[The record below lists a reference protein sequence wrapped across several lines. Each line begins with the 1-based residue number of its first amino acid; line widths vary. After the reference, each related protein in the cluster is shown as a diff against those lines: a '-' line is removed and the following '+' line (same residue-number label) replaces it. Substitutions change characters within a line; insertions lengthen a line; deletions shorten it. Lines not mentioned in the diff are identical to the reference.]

1 MLDYVRYARLVRP
14 DSVRVWEDS
23 RVRERLSWY
32 YSVMCGEAP
41 PKYVIVK
48 NMPVPLER
56 DEVFNLDTEELLVVH
71 ARLHQDFIKFW
82 NEVRESG
89 RPWSYVSLKG
99 VEGFTFLDLKVELAR
114 RFASPCRLCEW
125 RCGALRAEGR
135 AGYCRVAGLN
145 SFVDTFFHHMGE
157 EAPLVPSGTI
167 FYVGCNFRC
176 VYCQNWNISQRE
188 GLPAEEHGPEDLANV
203 QNWLAVNGARNIN
216 HVGGEPTPN
225 IQAILASLKLL
236 SSKTPQLW
244 NSNMYLSEES
254 MSLIEDVID
263 IWLPDLK
270 CGSDDCALKYS
281 LVKNYFRVV
290 TRNIRAAHES
300 GDLIIRHLVLPNHLE
315 CCTSNVLKWV
325 AENAR
330 RALVNIMDQYR
341 PEYMVARDPR
351 KWSELSRRVSS
362 EEMRRAFTLAREYGF
377 TGPVEDLWIIA

>member
-1 MLDYVRYARLVRP
+1 MLDYLRYARLVRP

-32 YSVMCGEAP
+32 YSVMRGEAP

-48 NMPVPLER
+48 NMSIPLKK
-56 DEVFNLDTEELLVVH
+56 DEVSSVETGELLRIH
-71 ARLHQDFIKFW
+71 AKLHQDFIKFW
-82 NEVRESG
+82 SEVRESG

-99 VEGFTFLDLKVELAR
+99 VEGFTFLDLKLELAGR
-114 RFASPCRLCEW
+114 LASPCKLCEW
-125 RCGALRAEGR
+125 RCGALRADGR
-135 AGYCRVAGLN
+135 MGYCRVAGLN

-176 VYCQNWNISQRE
+176 VYCQNWSISQRE

-203 QNWLAVNGARNIN
+203 QNWLAASGARNIN

-225 IQAILASLKLL
+225 IPAILASLKLL
-236 SSKTPQLW
+236 NAKVPQLW

-270 CGSDDCALKYS
+270 YGNDDCALKYS
-281 LVKNYFRVV
+281 VVKKYFEVV
-290 TRNIRAAHES
+290 TRNIKAAHDS
-300 GDLIIRHLVLPNHLE
+300 GDLIIRHLVLPNHVE
-315 CCTSNVLKWV
+315 CCTSNVLRWV
-325 AENAR
+325 AGNAR
-330 RALVNIMDQYR
+330 KALVNIMDQYR
-341 PEYMVARDPR
+341 PEYMVVRDVR
-351 KWSELSRRVSS
+351 KWPELGRRVSS
-362 EEMRRAFTLAREYGF
+362 EEMERAFRLAREYGF
-377 TGPVEDLWIIA
+377 TGPVEDLWLLV